1 MVGML
6 CLHLL
11 LFLKLWNRI
20 QGRYPDFTA
29 FYAAGRTLHEGS
41 GASLYDL
48 RMEYRVQGEFAN
60 ISSRHGPLPYI
71 HPPFEALI
79 FLPISL
85 LPYTQAFVAW
95 TLFNLIA
102 LLGVALL
109 LRPHLN
115 ALNTISV
122 WEFLLGFLAFF
133 PTFLNLLQGQDS
145 ILLLLLFTLA
155 FVALKQQ
162 ANFVCGCW
170 LALGTFKFQFAI
182 PLVLLIVIWSR
193 KRVAAGFALV
203 LLLLVLLS
211 AALVGWNEL
220 LQYPRF
226 ILHIARAPDLGDV
239 PPALMPNLRGL
250 LEGWSIRLRG
260 FVPEVLT
267 GLGSAMLL
275 LWAATKRNTMN
286 GPHINIGFALA
297 ILVSVLVGWH
307 TNVHDLVLLILPL
320 MLVLDS
326 SLSLPGSTRRKWGV
340 LLPALLLLFSPLW
353 MLLWFRSG
361 RVNLMAIPLLWFTW
375 EIAKALST
383 SDVEKFGASIK

>member
-1 MVGML
+1 
-6 CLHLL
+6 
-11 LFLKLWNRI
+11 
-20 QGRYPDFTA
+20 
-29 FYAAGRTLHEGS
+29 
-41 GASLYDL
+41 
-48 RMEYRVQGEFAN
+48 
-60 ISSRHGPLPYI
+60 
-71 HPPFEALI
+71 LI

-102 LLGVALL
+102 LLSVALL

-193 KRVAAGFALV
+193 KRVAAGFASV

-286 GPHINIGFALA
+286 GPHIKIGFSLA

-320 MLVLDS
+320 MLVLDF
-326 SLSLPGSTRRKWGV
+326 SLSLPGSTRRKWGA

-353 MLLWFRSG
+353 MLLWFGRG
-361 RVNLMAIPLLWFTW
+361 RVNLMAIPLLWLTW

-383 SDVEKFGASIK
+383 SDLEKLGASIT